1 MGPNYA
7 GTVLTNLSLFLKF
20 LIHTHSYIYK
30 HIPQNTQVW
39 GFRSKRMCYAHS
51 PWKPLKKIKKVNDK
65 NGSSLGWLLWNC
77 VYISQRANFWVAL
90 NFLQMFGT
98 VRGIDI
104 IPLDAYPPIWSCL
117 ITGLDC
123 STRLFVHIT
132 WPPHHQI
139 CWIWLH
145 QRSWCRVP
153 KVLKKATSLANLYPC
168 TFSIKK
174 LVCMAHIHY
183 SCGLITKCISCRWE
197 RHNQT
202 RHLML
207 KVATSK
213 KMNITTV

>member
-123 STRLFVHIT
+123 LTRLFVHIT

-139 CWIWLH
+139 CWIWSHQLH
-145 QRSWCRVP
+145 LCCCKLHFIIPLHGRERIHECTVHKPHGQMCTVSSWCRVP
-153 KVLKKATSLANLYPC
+153 KMLKKATSLTNLL
-168 TFSIKK
+168 
-174 LVCMAHIHY
+174 LV
-183 SCGLITKCISCRWE
+183 
-197 RHNQT
+197 
-202 RHLML
+202 
-207 KVATSK
+207 
-213 KMNITTV
+213 